1 MLWGLGFRGLGFGFG
16 LEGEGRAQILHTWA
30 RNPTPKKCRLSLK
43 VARAL
48 SRVVQGSYGS
58 SQSETLNP
66 KTPQPKAPILNPK
79 PQIPGSLAVDAPSKL
94 VASYAGDHPEAFS
107 RSRPR
112 KSGCS
117 FLRGL
122 GCRMV
127 CFPLALL
134 GSLCPL
140 ARSGCKAIG
149 ETALVSRG

>member
-1 MLWGLGFRGLGFGFG
+1 MGSGWRVKGGPKSCTLGP
-16 LEGEGRAQILHTWA
+16 E
-30 RNPTPKKCRLSLK
+30 NPTPKKCRLSLK
-43 VARAL
+43 VAQAL

-58 SQSETLNP
+58 SQSETLNA

-122 GCRMV
+122 GFRMV

-149 ETALVSRG
+149 ETAIVSRG